1 MKAFFENYLDFFI
14 TFCAAIVVGSQY
26 YLESIVGL
34 EPCNLCILQK
44 YSAQAVFFIFLF
56 KMLVLKFKF
65 LFDFLGIFALAF
77 GVSASGRQIYL
88 QNIPKDELAGGYC
101 DTPFYLLFDMNP
113 FFDAMA
119 KVFQGSSKC
128 AEEVWSLLGLNIAE
142 WSMVFFASMI
152 GLMLVRYLLIIL
164 KGHKYN

>member
-26 YLESIVGL
+26 YLENIAGL

-128 AEEVWSLLGLNIAE
+128 AEEVWSLLGLNIPE

>member
-26 YLESIVGL
+26 YLENIVGL

-101 DTPFYLLFDMNP
+101 DMPFYLLFDMNP

-164 KGHKYN
+164 KGHRYN

>member
-1 MKAFFENYLDFFI
+1 VKAFFENYLDFFI

-26 YLESIVGL
+26 YLENIVGL

-88 QNIPKDELAGGYC
+88 QNIPKDEIAGGYC

>member
-26 YLESIVGL
+26 YLENIVGL

-56 KMLVLKFKF
+56 KMIVPKFKF

>member
-26 YLESIVGL
+26 YLENIVGL

-88 QNIPKDELAGGYC
+88 QNIPKDEIAGGYC

-113 FFDAMA
+113 FFDAVA

-128 AEEVWSLLGLNIAE
+128 AEEVWSLLGLNIPE

>member
-26 YLESIVGL
+26 YLENIVGL

-77 GVSASGRQIYL
+77 GVSSSGRQIYL

-101 DTPFYLLFDMNP
+101 DMPFYLLFDMNP

>member
-1 MKAFFENYLDFFI
+1 VKAFFENYLDFFI

>member
-14 TFCAAIVVGSQY
+14 TFCAAIVVGGQY
-26 YLESIVGL
+26 YLENIVGL

-56 KMLVLKFKF
+56 KMMVPRVKF
-65 LFDFLGIFALAF
+65 LFDVLAIFTLAF

-101 DTPFYLLFDMNP
+101 DTPFYLLFDQNP

-152 GLMLVRYLLIIL
+152 GLMLIRYLLIIL

>member
-26 YLESIVGL
+26 YLENIVGL

-101 DTPFYLLFDMNP
+101 DMPFYLLFDMNP

>member
-26 YLESIVGL
+26 YLENIVGL

-88 QNIPKDELAGGYC
+88 QNIPKDEIAGGYC

-113 FFDAMA
+113 FFDAVA

>member
-14 TFCAAIVVGSQY
+14 TFCAAIDVGSQY
-26 YLESIVGL
+26 YLENIVGL

-56 KMLVLKFKF
+56 KMLVPKFKF

-128 AEEVWSLLGLNIAE
+128 AEEVWSLLGLNIPE